1 MATIVESD
9 PSARP
14 ETRENDGDASSI
26 SSSSYMG
33 SDSPDR
39 DPTTRQR
46 ETGGDGDQ
54 EQVGERSAE
63 PISTTE
69 RVAGDTGNN
78 LDADADTQDPPTEEP
93 STEEPPTEEPQA
105 EEPHAVSQE
114 IVTDALQAV
123 PASSEALDI
132 NTTEETSSPVPD
144 ESASTRTA
152 PPVLEDPGAVVHG
165 ALETGVVRGEGD
177 SSLSTTPQV
186 EEAAREP
193 ASRQPEAPQ
202 DTETH
207 PTTQSAVSPQQDALV
222 AAHAA
227 AQPEGPSG
235 QDATRARAGA
245 SPRPESRS
253 LLDALD
259 SSIPANSQRSSHR
272 TSGTGRR
279 GPVIVYGGYRSRP
292 SARGSPQPPAQ
303 AVRSMLL
310 PSQEP
315 PLPARPPTPPPLPR
329 DPVPTTSANQPRIEI
344 SSPEGEV
351 DGDAAERSPS
361 GTGVVLP
368 RWQPDAEVT
377 ICPICRTQFGWLNR
391 KHHCRK
397 CGRVVCNSCSPHRI
411 TIPYQFIV
419 QPPGTPQRSPSTLPV
434 DSPGGYTD
442 FNSLGGGERVR
453 LCNPCVPDPNTSPP
467 QPHPSV
473 HRARHSRSQ
482 SGFTSAVGI
491 DLRRGPMHV
500 STSGPIENG
509 GRSAPVNRGLSPTGG
524 IQSRTISAT
533 SPALGLPARQ
543 RSIFD
548 IPPSEDPADSSPS
561 SSRTRHHNRR
571 SLPPVPRQPSPA
583 RRRQPIPEE
592 DECPVC
598 HNELPSRTLANFE
611 ALRESH
617 ITNCIMSHSTYGG
630 SPAAVVSPTSVGST
644 GEGPSSPPGVF
655 RPTVRRTG
663 MFPYVA
669 TEKDCVDSAEC
680 TICLEEFEV
689 GVMMARL
696 ECLCRFHHRCITAW
710 FVGHPGRC
718 PVHQHD
724 SFGF

>member
-391 KHHCRK
+391 KHHCR
-397 CGRVVCNSCSPHRI
+397 
-411 TIPYQFIV
+411 
-419 QPPGTPQRSPSTLPV
+419 
-434 DSPGGYTD
+434 
-442 FNSLGGGERVR
+442 
-453 LCNPCVPDPNTSPP
+453 
-467 QPHPSV
+467 
-473 HRARHSRSQ
+473 
-482 SGFTSAVGI
+482 
-491 DLRRGPMHV
+491 
-500 STSGPIENG
+500 
-509 GRSAPVNRGLSPTGG
+509 
-524 IQSRTISAT
+524 
-533 SPALGLPARQ
+533 
-543 RSIFD
+543 
-548 IPPSEDPADSSPS
+548 
-561 SSRTRHHNRR
+561 
-571 SLPPVPRQPSPA
+571 
-583 RRRQPIPEE
+583 
-592 DECPVC
+592 
-598 HNELPSRTLANFE
+598 
-611 ALRESH
+611 
-617 ITNCIMSHSTYGG
+617 
-630 SPAAVVSPTSVGST
+630 
-644 GEGPSSPPGVF
+644 
-655 RPTVRRTG
+655 
-663 MFPYVA
+663 
-669 TEKDCVDSAEC
+669 
-680 TICLEEFEV
+680 
-689 GVMMARL
+689 
-696 ECLCRFHHRCITAW
+696 
-710 FVGHPGRC
+710 
-718 PVHQHD
+718 
-724 SFGF
+724 

>member
-1 MATIVESD
+1 MTTIVEGG

-14 ETRENDGDASSI
+14 EIRESDDDSSSI
-26 SSSSYMG
+26 SGSSYIG

-39 DPTTRQR
+39 DPPTRQW
-46 ETGGDGDQ
+46 ETEDDGGQD
-54 EQVGERSAE
+54 QVGERPAE
-63 PISTTE
+63 PLNTTE
-69 RVAGDTGNN
+69 RVYGGTGNN
-78 LDADADTQDPPTEEP
+78 IDADADTQDPPA
-93 STEEPPTEEPQA
+93 EEPQA
-105 EEPHAVSQE
+105 VEPQAVAKE
-114 IVTDALQAV
+114 MGTDALQDV
-123 PASSEALDI
+123 PGSSQVVDS
-132 NTTEETSSPVPD
+132 NTTEETSGPVLD
-144 ESASTRTA
+144 ESVSTHTA
-152 PPVLEDPGAVVHG
+152 PPVLDGPGAVVDG
-165 ALETGVVRGEGD
+165 TLETGVGLSEGD
-177 SSLSTTPQV
+177 SSLPTTPQV
-186 EEAAREP
+186 EEAVQE
-193 ASRQPEAPQ
+193 STSTQPEAPPH
-202 DTETH
+202 TETH
-207 PTTQSAVSPQQDALV
+207 PTAQSAVSPQQDALA
-222 AAHAA
+222 AAHTAV
-227 AQPEGPSG
+227 QPEGPSR
-235 QDATRARAGA
+235 QDDTRTRAGA

-259 SSIPANSQRSSHR
+259 STTPANSQRSSHR

-329 DPVPTTSANQPRIEI
+329 DPVPTPANQPRIEI
-344 SSPEGEV
+344 SSPEGDV
-351 DGDAAERSPS
+351 DGDASERSPS
-361 GTGVVLP
+361 GPGVVLP
-368 RWQPDAEVT
+368 RWQPDGEVT
-377 ICPICRTQFGWLNR
+377 ICPICHTQFGWLNR
-391 KHHCRK
+391 KHHC
-397 CGRVVCNSCSPHRI
+397 RVVCNSCSPHRI

-419 QPPGTPQRSPSTLPV
+419 QPPGTPQRSPSALPV

-467 QPHPSV
+467 QAHQSV

-482 SGFTSAVGI
+482 SSFASAVGI

-500 STSGPIENG
+500 STSGSIENG
-509 GRSAPVNRGLSPTGG
+509 GRSAPINRGLSPTGG

-548 IPPSEDPADSSPS
+548 IPPSEDPAGSSSS
-561 SSRTRHHNRR
+561 SSRTRQHNRR

-617 ITNCIMSHSTYGG
+617 IANCIMSHSTYGG
-630 SPAAVVSPTSVGST
+630 SPAAVVSPTNVGST

>member
-165 ALETGVVRGEGD
+165 ALETGVVRAVFASDLRDRKTRASHSVWWLQIEAQC
-177 SSLSTTPQV
+177 SRLATTTSTGRAFY
-186 EEAAREP
+186 AAPITRT
-193 ASRQPEAPQ
+193 AITS
-202 DTETH
+202 
-207 PTTQSAVSPQQDALV
+207 PTT
-222 AAHAA
+222 HA
-227 AQPEGPSG
+227 
-235 QDATRARAGA
+235 
-245 SPRPESRS
+245 
-253 LLDALD
+253 
-259 SSIPANSQRSSHR
+259 
-272 TSGTGRR
+272 TSFA
-279 GPVIVYGGYRSRP
+279 P
-292 SARGSPQPPAQ
+292 
-303 AVRSMLL
+303 
-310 PSQEP
+310 
-315 PLPARPPTPPPLPR
+315 

>member
-1 MATIVESD
+1 MATIAEGG

-14 ETRENDGDASSI
+14 ENRESDGDSSSI
-26 SSSSYMG
+26 SGSSYIG

-39 DPTTRQR
+39 DPITRQWR
-46 ETGGDGDQ
+46 TDDNGDE
-54 EQVGERSAE
+54 EQACGRSAE
-63 PISTTE
+63 PIHTTE
-69 RVAGDTGNN
+69 RVVASTDNN
-78 LDADADTQDPPTEEP
+78 PDADAETHDV
-93 STEEPPTEEPQA
+93 PTEEPQT
-105 EEPHAVSQE
+105 VSQE
-114 IVTDALQAV
+114 SVTDALQDV
-123 PASSEALDI
+123 PGSSEALDS
-132 NTTEETSSPVPD
+132 NTTEETSGPVPD
-144 ESASTRTA
+144 ESVSTRTA
-152 PPVLEDPGAVVHG
+152 TPVPDGPGAVVEG
-165 ALETGVVRGEGD
+165 TSETGVVMSESD
-177 SSLSTTPQV
+177 SSLPSTLQV
-186 EEAAREP
+186 EEAVQE
-193 ASRQPEAPQ
+193 STSNQPEAPP
-202 DTETH
+202 DTETQ
-207 PTTQSAVSPQQDALV
+207 PAAQSAVSPPQDALLRADTAV
-222 AAHAA
+222 
-227 AQPEGPSG
+227 QPEGSSM
-235 QDATRARAGA
+235 QDDTRTRAGT
-245 SPRPESRS
+245 SPRQEPRS

-259 SSIPANSQRSSHR
+259 SSTPAHSQRSSHR
-272 TSGTGRR
+272 TPGTGRR

-292 SARGSPQPPAQ
+292 SGRLSPQPPAQ

-329 DPVPTTSANQPRIEI
+329 DPVPTPANQPRIEI
-344 SSPEGEV
+344 SNPEGEV
-351 DGDAAERSPS
+351 NGDAGERSPS
-361 GTGVVLP
+361 SVGVVLP
-368 RWQPDAEVT
+368 RWQPDVEVT

-391 KHHCRK
+391 KHHC
-397 CGRVVCNSCSPHRI
+397 RVVCNSCSPHRI

-467 QPHPSV
+467 QAHQSI

-482 SGFTSAVGI
+482 SGFASAVGI

-500 STSGPIENG
+500 STSGPTENG
-509 GRSAPVNRGLSPTGG
+509 GRNAPLNRGLSPTGG

-548 IPPSEDPADSSPS
+548 IPPSEDPAGSSS

-617 ITNCIMSHSTYGG
+617 ITNCIMSHSRYGG
-630 SPAAVVSPTSVGST
+630 SPAAVASPTSVGST